1 MLKPASNNGYCKQY
15 RVNNASRSL
24 YYNTNLT
31 RSIVGERKEGFKYKS
46 VRSLPWWRTEWK
58 KKKKKKRWKKKGSS
72 PWETC
77 ASRVFLITLARPYAG
92 CVRRTARDFA
102 YESASYSFRSLT
114 DRRLRFFSQHAR
126 LTLLP
131 CRAHRPAFIASLFI
145 RANGTSE
152 QHGRIHGDIVPFS
165 SPPLLFALLRRPSPR
180 PTLYLPRQSS
190 YTLRSA

>member
-1 MLKPASNNGYCKQY
+1 MLKPANNNGYSKRY
-15 RVNNASRSL
+15 DVNNCSRSL
-24 YYNTNLT
+24 YYNTNLI
-31 RSIVGERKEGFKYKS
+31 RCIVGERKEGFKYKS
-46 VRSLPWWRTEWK
+46 VRSLPWWRREW

-77 ASRVFLITLARPYAG
+77 ASRVFLITLARPYVG

-131 CRAHRPAFIASLFI
+131 CHTHRPAFIVSLSI

-152 QHGRIHGDIVPFS
+152 QHRRIHGDIIPFS
-165 SPPLLFALLRRPSPR
+165 SPPLLFALLRRPLPR